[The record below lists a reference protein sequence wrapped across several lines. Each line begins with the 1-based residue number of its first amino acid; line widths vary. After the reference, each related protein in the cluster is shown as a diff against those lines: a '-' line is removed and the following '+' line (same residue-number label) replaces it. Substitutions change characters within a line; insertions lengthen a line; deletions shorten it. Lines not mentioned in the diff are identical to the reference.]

1 MEEQYTTFTVRDP
14 KTNRKVYIPIS
25 HKDLRTKTQ
34 EQIQEVITAVIE
46 ATLKRKDHVNDAIAK
61 FEKSKKNKKK

>member
-1 MEEQYTTFTVRDP
+1 MQEQHTTFTVRDP

-34 EQIQEVITAVIE
+34 DEILEIVQAIIEV
-46 ATLKRKDHVNDAIAK
+46 TL
-61 FEKSKKNKKK
+61 NKKQKQIKCK

>member
-34 EQIQEVITAVIE
+34 EDILEVITAVIE
-46 ATLKRKDHVNDAIAK
+46 ATLKKPDYLNDAIAK
-61 FEKSKKNKKK
+61 YEKLKQNKKK

>member
-1 MEEQYTTFTVRDP
+1 MQEQHTTFTVRDP

-34 EQIQEVITAVIE
+34 NEILEIVQAIIEV
-46 ATLKRKDHVNDAIAK
+46 TL
-61 FEKSKKNKKK
+61 NKKQKQIKCK

>member
-1 MEEQYTTFTVRDP
+1 MQEQHTTFTVRDP

-34 EQIQEVITAVIE
+34 DEILEIIQAIIEV
-46 ATLKRKDHVNDAIAK
+46 TL
-61 FEKSKKNKKK
+61 NKKQKQII